1 MLAVAVVRLVYYKP
15 APASFDIR
23 AFGRGNVRLLNAQ
36 FESSMR
42 IAALRAL
49 SSRMMR
55 NDG

>member
-1 MLAVAVVRLVYYKP
+1 MLAVAVVRLVYYQP
-15 APASFDIR
+15 SSFDIR
-23 AFGRGNVRLLNAQ
+23 AFSRGCVRLLNSTQ

-42 IAALRAL
+42 ITALRAL

>member
-1 MLAVAVVRLVYYKP
+1 MLAVAVVRMVYYQP
-15 APASFDIR
+15 APFDIR
-23 AFGRGNVRLLNAQ
+23 AFSRGCVRLLNAQ

-42 IAALRAL
+42 IAAMRAL